1 MSGFQAVKISERVY
15 WVGAIDWALRDFHGY
30 STSRGSTYNAY
41 LIMGDEP
48 ILVDTVKAQFF
59 PEMLARIKSIIEPEK
74 IQYIISNHAEM
85 DHSGALPEISKIIH
99 PKKIF
104 ASKVGVQAL
113 SDHFHFM
120 HEITPVAHGEKLTLG
135 NTNLSFIETKM
146 LHWPES
152 MFTYFADEGI
162 LFSQDAFGMHFATHE
177 LFSEQN
183 DQAILREEAAK
194 YYANILLPYSSLVL
208 NLFKSLP
215 SLNLKIKMVAPVHGP
230 IWHREEDIEWI
241 FGLWQKWAKQ
251 EIYPKAVVVY
261 DTMWQSTAK
270 MAVAIADGIASGNFD
285 IAVKVLPLTG
295 GAVKRS
301 DIAFELLEAGVFII
315 GSPTLNQGIFPTVA
329 DLLCYLKGLKRK
341 NLLGQVFGSYGWG
354 SEATKI
360 LQEELQKLAIIPVAE
375 PIIVRYVPT
384 AEDLAKCFA
393 AGKHIAK
400 TLLQKIEI

>member
-1 MSGFQAVKISERVY
+1 
-15 WVGAIDWALRDFHGY
+15 
-30 STSRGSTYNAY
+30 
-41 LIMGDEP
+41 MGDEP

-120 HEITPVAHGEKLTLG
+120 HEITPVAHGEKLNLG